1 MANIEAILSTIS
13 QKYISIHVID
23 IKNDRYEAIKSI
35 EAIDKFSAGEASAQK
50 ALNNVMNDLAQGE
63 SKKIINEFTDLSTL
77 EERLKEQNI
86 IRSFPM
92 QLAGVK
98 PPSFVVTNVKKS
110 PQRKLYSWWKILTNR
125 YVGNASCSNRSEKP
139 RSKL

>member
-50 ALNNVMNDLAQGE
+50 ALNNVMNHLAQGE
-63 SKKIINEFTDLSTL
+63 SKKLSM
-77 EERLKEQNI
+77 N
-86 IRSFPM
+86 
-92 QLAGVK
+92 
-98 PPSFVVTNVKKS
+98 S
-110 PQRKLYSWWKILTNR
+110 PISPLWKN
-125 YVGNASCSNRSEKP
+125 G
-139 RSKL
+139 